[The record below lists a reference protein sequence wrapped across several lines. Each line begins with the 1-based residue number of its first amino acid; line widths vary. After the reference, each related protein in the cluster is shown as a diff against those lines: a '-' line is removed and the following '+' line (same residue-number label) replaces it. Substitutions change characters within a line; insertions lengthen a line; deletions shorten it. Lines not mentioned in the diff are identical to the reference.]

1 MPDELRFDLLPPL
14 PQCATVRE
22 ISTRLWHNDQ
32 VCALWLGGSLARG
45 TADIY
50 SDVDYRLAV
59 TPRHLSGWQAPDV
72 ATLFVS
78 ARVVGQQSLTFDQHS
93 LFYHLVLAN
102 GEIFDFLVQSTTRE
116 PTPELRLILG
126 CRDEQFAHTLGN
138 RSPEQPRE
146 QAAQATDIQELLTTF
161 WITTHKH
168 RKVLQRKLDL
178 MAHSG
183 LEIEQSLLLRLW
195 YIEISGQDCGD
206 LRRQSIYSLTGVI
219 RILEQAAGDQA
230 RALIGAPLRQR
241 QEIYRAIEDNRE
253 RVAHLGRRLAQTYGF
268 PYPTALEATV
278 RQSWQHFLDEQ

>member
-1 MPDELRFDLLPPL
+1 
-14 PQCATVRE
+14 
-22 ISTRLWHNDQ
+22 
-32 VCALWLGGSLARG
+32 
-45 TADIY
+45 
-50 SDVDYRLAV
+50 
-59 TPRHLSGWQAPDV
+59 
-72 ATLFVS
+72 
-78 ARVVGQQSLTFDQHS
+78 
-93 LFYHLVLAN
+93 
-102 GEIFDFLVQSTTRE
+102 
-116 PTPELRLILG
+116 
-126 CRDEQFAHTLGN
+126 
-138 RSPEQPRE
+138 
-146 QAAQATDIQELLTTF
+146 
-161 WITTHKH
+161 
-168 RKVLQRKLDL
+168 VLQRKLDL